1 MLGVQRAQ
9 AADWV
14 QGLGHVSFVRLF
26 FFKSRLYSTVP
37 YCLTCKSRA
46 SEHGGVST
54 DGELGRL
61 MCYVLFMRPPVS
73 AARPA
78 MRVIIESEP

>member
-26 FFKSRLYSTVP
+26 LSRDFTVVSTVP

-46 SEHGGVST
+46 LALGGSGCV
-54 DGELGRL
+54 DGELGRGRL
-61 MCYVLFMRPPVS
+61 HETAGVR
-73 AARPA
+73 
-78 MRVIIESEP
+78 